1 MSGKSWISP
10 LDRWYL
16 LRIELN
22 DIGRAYYGGWTLE
35 HWKEVT
41 EPGVLAVNRWTTS
54 RHGMQDRVEMDF
66 LVQAPTL
73 GKAYES
79 IDIIEHYARQRS
91 CCLWHGDVGDFDRT
105 LSRSLGE
112 RVAQNEYVKK
122 VLRTWRT
129 KKRRAAVKQSEIAKM
144 HTEMLLAQDVS
155 WVKASDKWVV
165 LDCHWTDSPMPATS
179 EMPPRVVAW
188 QSVGPNEA
196 KLLVQVNT
204 PKNVRDVLVHVN
216 SPVWKE
222 TWCGAVGC
230 LPLSESTWIEAAHYV
245 EVLTQHHVLL
255 QKQRE
260 EKEKAETKHD
270 LEAAT
275 SWVTLE
281 DNWYHIQ
288 AECKDR
294 PTCSIHEQHA
304 AELKAQPRILT
315 ATVSNAF
322 LVQAR
327 TRDEATDAVMDL
339 PNVTAVMVT
348 PLGKAWAS
356 WQVERQRAYVL
367 PHANLVRLAYEELQR
382 RKGKAPAAAPDA
394 QAVATPPGWAL
405 WRIRGVRPVGPIKNF
420 LDLGGIAVTP
430 ATPEK
435 DEWWAITSTQ
445 EYTLF
450 PGRLVSAGYAEVATL
465 QGLYRVGEV
474 AVEFAD
480 AARRAG
486 VWALCVQRLL
496 DATPGRVVVEV
507 NADKLSWQAWLEAAK
522 RHCDPSDVLEA
533 ARQAWRNVADPETW
547 RSDTGTETGTETGRG
562 EEEMANNQ
570 EEKSLVS
577 KIVDEAK
584 DSAAD
589 AAWRTGG
596 RQLVKL
602 TQEPL
607 VALLQRHL
615 DLNDDS
621 ARVKIASF
629 LSTDVGKALVGAVLS
644 MGLAVVPGDEKL
656 KAVTQR
662 LARELRVESMALMG
676 DLVAEVVMGPLRQVI
691 ALYLQDLGG
700 AVEQAVPKELAAAP
714 VAPGTA
720 VTDVTD
726 RVVDMPRRTKA
737 Q

>member
-1 MSGKSWISP
+1 MARSWMHTD
-10 LDRWYL
+10 DRWYL
-16 LRIELN
+16 IRVELSEE
-22 DIGRAYYGGWTLE
+22 GRQHFDSWTLPQ
-35 HWKEVT
+35 WDAFT
-41 EPGVLAVNRWTTS
+41 GPRVLASNKWTTS
-54 RHGMQDRVEMDF
+54 RQDVVCKVELDF
-66 LVQAPTL
+66 LVQAPSL
-73 GKAYES
+73 KQAYDALEL
-79 IDIIEHYARQRS
+79 IDFGYRVSRRD
-91 CCLWHGDVGDFDRT
+91 LWSGVVGDMHPI
-105 LSRSLGE
+105 LSKSLGE
-112 RVAQNEYVKK
+112 RVYANEYVRD
-122 VLRTWRT
+122 VLRAWRA
-129 KKRRAAVKQSEIAKM
+129 RQRAAERKAAKAREQPPSAR
-144 HTEMLLAQDVS
+144 HL

-230 LPLSESTWIEAAHYV
+230 LPLSESTWVEAAHYV

-255 QKQRE
+255 QEQRE
-260 EKEKAETKHD
+260 KKEKVAEMNAEKTKHD

-281 DNWYHIQ
+281 DNWYLVQ
-288 AECKDR
+288 AEVQTGYTRCIRDQ
-294 PTCSIHEQHA
+294 HEDA
-304 AELKAQPRILT
+304 LLMEPRILA
-315 ATVSNAF
+315 ATHSNEF
-322 LVQAR
+322 LVQAP
-327 TRDEATDAVMDL
+327 TYKEAEDVVLRL
-339 PNVTAVMVT
+339 PYVSSVTAYHLSRPWV
-348 PLGKAWAS
+348 PS
-356 WQVERQRAYVL
+356 RQFDGLRAYVL
-367 PHANLVRLAYEELQR
+367 SHADLTRLAYEELQHK
-382 RKGKAPAAAPDA
+382 KGKAPAATAPDA
-394 QAVATPPGWAL
+394 P
-405 WRIRGVRPVGPIKNF
+405 K
-420 LDLGGIAVTP
+420 
-430 ATPEK
+430 E
-435 DEWWAITSTQ
+435 TQ
-445 EYTLF
+445 
-450 PGRLVSAGYAEVATL
+450 
-465 QGLYRVGEV
+465 
-474 AVEFAD
+474 
-480 AARRAG
+480 
-486 VWALCVQRLL
+486 
-496 DATPGRVVVEV
+496 
-507 NADKLSWQAWLEAAK
+507 
-522 RHCDPSDVLEA
+522 
-533 ARQAWRNVADPETW
+533 
-547 RSDTGTETGTETGRG
+547 TGRG
-562 EEEMANNQ
+562 EEEETMANNQ

-584 DSAAD
+584 DSAVD

-700 AVEQAVPKELAAAP
+700 VVEQVVPKELAAAP
-714 VAPGTA
+714 VAPHVPSHEEA
-720 VTDVTD
+720 

>member
-1 MSGKSWISP
+1 MTAEK
-10 LDRWYL
+10 
-16 LRIELN
+16 
-22 DIGRAYYGGWTLE
+22 
-35 HWKEVT
+35 
-41 EPGVLAVNRWTTS
+41 
-54 RHGMQDRVEMDF
+54 
-66 LVQAPTL
+66 
-73 GKAYES
+73 
-79 IDIIEHYARQRS
+79 
-91 CCLWHGDVGDFDRT
+91 
-105 LSRSLGE
+105 
-112 RVAQNEYVKK
+112 
-122 VLRTWRT
+122 T
-129 KKRRAAVKQSEIAKM
+129 KR
-144 HTEMLLAQDVS
+144 
-155 WVKASDKWVV
+155 
-165 LDCHWTDSPMPATS
+165 
-179 EMPPRVVAW
+179 
-188 QSVGPNEA
+188 
-196 KLLVQVNT
+196 
-204 PKNVRDVLVHVN
+204 
-216 SPVWKE
+216 
-222 TWCGAVGC
+222 
-230 LPLSESTWIEAAHYV
+230 
-245 EVLTQHHVLL
+245 
-255 QKQRE
+255 
-260 EKEKAETKHD
+260 D

-281 DNWYHIQ
+281 DHWYLVQ
-288 AECKDR
+288 AEFQTGYTRYIRDQ
-294 PTCSIHEQHA
+294 HEDALRMEPRVLA
-304 AELKAQPRILT
+304 AT
-315 ATVSNAF
+315 HSNEF
-322 LVQAR
+322 LVQAP
-327 TRDEATDAVMDL
+327 TYKEAEDVVLRL
-339 PNVTAVMVT
+339 PYVSSVTACHLSRPWV
-348 PLGKAWAS
+348 PS
-356 WQVERQRAYVL
+356 RQFDGLRAYVL
-367 PHANLVRLAYEELQR
+367 PHTDLVRLVYTGLQH
-382 RKGKAPAAAPDA
+382 KEGKAPSAATPDA
-394 QAVATPPGWAL
+394 QAVAAPPGWAL
-405 WRIRGVRPVGPIKNF
+405 WRIRGARPVGPIKNF

-435 DEWWAITSTQ
+435 DEWWAITSTH
-445 EYTLF
+445 EHTLF
-450 PGRLVSAGYAEVATL
+450 AGRLINAGHAEVATL
-465 QGLYRVGEV
+465 QELYRVGDV

-480 AARRAG
+480 AARRAA
-486 VWALCVQRLL
+486 VWGLCVQLL
-496 DATPGRVVVEV
+496 LEATPSRVIVDV
-507 NADKLSWQAWLEAAK
+507 NANKLSWQAWLEAA
-522 RHCDPSDVLEA
+522 RRFCDPPDVLGA
-533 ARQAWRNVADPETW
+533 ARQAWRNGIDPETW
-547 RSDTGTETGTETGRG
+547 RPETGTETER
-562 EEEMANNQ
+562 EEETMANNQ

-737 Q
+737 S